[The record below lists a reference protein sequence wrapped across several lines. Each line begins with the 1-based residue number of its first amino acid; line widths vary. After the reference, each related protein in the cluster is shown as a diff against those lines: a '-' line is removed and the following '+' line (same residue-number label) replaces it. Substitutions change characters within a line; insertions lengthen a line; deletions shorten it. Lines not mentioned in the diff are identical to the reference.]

1 MVRKKMEG
9 DERQRRKAAHH
20 ARRAGDTPSAQQVT
34 TGASKQRA
42 HVRDGRSL
50 SHEERTTPLHRGKQ
64 RHQFPE
70 LTEAEPR
77 PPDPADVEPSFPED
91 GRPRYTAEHERVFRA
106 VADAERRHGGEGVY
120 LEEVSRR
127 ASLPPERT
135 RTLLHELVTDHRL
148 VTELQRTDAPDQG
161 PRFETKPR
169 L

>member
-1 MVRKKMEG
+1 MKEW
-9 DERQRRKAAHH
+9 
-20 ARRAGDTPSAQQVT
+20 
-34 TGASKQRA
+34 
-42 HVRDGRSL
+42 
-50 SHEERTTPLHRGKQ
+50 
-64 RHQFPE
+64 
-70 LTEAEPR
+70 
-77 PPDPADVEPSFPED
+77 
-91 GRPRYTAEHERVFRA
+91 
-106 VADAERRHGGEGVY
+106 RRHGGEGVY